1 MDEKLGEL
9 KFKAMNLNTIEIKY
23 DFSYP
28 KIYQDLLEN
37 GMLNWGV
44 FGPNWVK
51 NEFPKLKNT
60 QPLLLFGDDFE
71 LLDFDSIDEEIIALK
86 DPDDY
91 RQTNPKFNF
100 IPFGKNGAGDL
111 YCFQFDAI
119 NNNEI
124 PIVLVWHDEDKA
136 TVFAKNLQ
144 DFIFRS
150 MLETIVN
157 FETEYSLLSEGD
169 FYENL
174 SNYRQSHVSF
184 LSDAQKKR
192 INFWYSLIIDNKRL
206 TTQLLSDSEVEK
218 LKIEL
223 NTLIHFPD
231 LNTSFEYQLEEQI
244 PETTEFNKRR
254 VGNVIINYRYEIKP
268 DPKIET
274 LLKELN
280 WRENKLKIPNSISLF
295 RNNMVV
301 FGIPSLVTL
310 GEPFLEKLTILKNL
324 CQENIELTFTEN
336 ETNQLYKI

>member
-1 MDEKLGEL
+1 
-9 KFKAMNLNTIEIKY
+9 MNLNEIAIKY

-51 NEFPKLKNT
+51 NEFPKLKKT
-60 QPLLLFGDDFE
+60 PPLLLFGDDFE
-71 LLDFDSIDEEIIALK
+71 LLDFDSIDEEIIAFK

-91 RQTNPKFNF
+91 RKTNSKFNF
-100 IPFGKNGAGDL
+100 IPFGKSGAGDL

-119 NNNEI
+119 KNNEI

-136 TVFAKNLQ
+136 TVIAKNLQ
-144 DFIFRS
+144 DFMFRS

-157 FETEYSLLSEGD
+157 FEKEYSLLSEGD

-174 SNYRQSHVSF
+174 SNYRQSHFSF
-184 LSDAQKKR
+184 FSDTQKKC
-192 INFWYSLIIDNKRL
+192 INFWYSLIIDKKRPMI
-206 TTQLLSDSEVEK
+206 QLLSESEIEQ
-218 LKIEL
+218 LRMEL

-231 LNTSFEYQLEEQI
+231 LNTSFEYQLEEEF
-244 PETTEFNKRR
+244 PEITEFNKRR
-254 VGNVIINYRYEIKP
+254 VGNVTLKYLYEMKP

-274 LLKELN
+274 LLKKLN
-280 WRENKLKIPNSISLF
+280 WREKKVKNPNSIVLF

-310 GEPFLEKLTILKNL
+310 GEPFLEKLTELKNL
-324 CQENIELTFTEN
+324 CQDNLELTFTEN
-336 ETNQLYKI
+336 ESNQLYKI